1 MGWNF
6 LSRNE
11 SINRDAQRATL
22 LNDPALAAVS
32 GAPDYQAEIAAIHEL
47 SRLLITWCRPR
58 YVVPLGAA
66 RVQRETLSRVAG
78 IPQATSI
85 ISPPASIPITAGQH
99 SAAGCHGRPD
109 GRTPDPGSSLPVGR
123 RAKERSLD
131 PEAND
136 AEADRGGGQP
146 PGE

>member
-22 LNDPALAAVS
+22 LNGPALAAVS
-32 GAPDYQAEIAAIHEL
+32 GAPDYQAAITAIHEL

-78 IPQATSI
+78 IPHA
-85 ISPPASIPITAGQH
+85 ASIPITAGEH

-123 RAKERSLD
+123 RAKERPLD